1 MDKGGMVWE
10 GGDGRDGVGGRG
22 WEGGDGR
29 EGMRGRGWEGW
40 DGREWMS
47 GSERGT
53 APRMVVW
60 EGENIIN
67 IQNK

>member
-1 MDKGGMVWE
+1 M
-10 GGDGRDGVGGRG
+10 GGRG